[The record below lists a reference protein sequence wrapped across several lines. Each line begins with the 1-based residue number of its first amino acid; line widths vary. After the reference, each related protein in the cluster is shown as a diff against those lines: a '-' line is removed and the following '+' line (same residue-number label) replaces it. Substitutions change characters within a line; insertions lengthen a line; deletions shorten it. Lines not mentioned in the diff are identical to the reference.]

1 MHTSGGKQNVYVYKC
16 VGTEVHICFIGQGN
30 TTAHGVQHRPV
41 HSYNYKR
48 KQDLMMMEKEGKK
61 ITDNLI

>member
-1 MHTSGGKQNVYVYKC
+1 MHTSEEKQSAYKG

-41 HSYNYKR
+41 DS
-48 KQDLMMMEKEGKK
+48 
-61 ITDNLI
+61 